1 MATQLQSDAMR
12 VLFPHRLW
20 LVLMFLG
27 VLGSA
32 NAQQVWRCTDA
43 GGKVSFQQ
51 APCAGPGVAAA
62 AVDATPRNIVDG
74 APAGD
79 AQARV
84 SARRNLELSDALARG
99 QVLPGMSLQQVRQM
113 LGEPA
118 RISRSVDGSGVASQ
132 RLVYRYADGVRTVYA
147 DDDVITQVDWVD
159 APAGRRQVAQA
170 ACPSAQEIRNMETS
184 ASSITAPAEQR
195 KEWQRRIDEARACKT
210 RN

>member
-1 MATQLQSDAMR
+1 MKIVLCIRLLPLLMALLCWGPA
-12 VLFPHRLW
+12 H
-20 LVLMFLG
+20 
-27 VLGSA
+27 
-32 NAQQVWRCTDA
+32 AQQVWRCTDGNA
-43 GGKVSFQQ
+43 KVSFQQ

-99 QVLPGMSLQQVRQM
+99 QVLPGMSLQQVRQL

-118 RISRSVDGSGVASQ
+118 RISRSVDGSGIASQ

-147 DDDVITQVDWVD
+147 DDDVITQVDWTD
-159 APAGRRQVAQA
+159 SPAGRRQVAQVS
-170 ACPSAQEIRNMETS
+170 CPSAQEIRNMETS
-184 ASSITAPAEQR
+184 ASAVTATAEQR
-195 KEWQRRIDEARACKT
+195 KHWQRRADEARACKA